1 MIGRMMSAAILPIA
15 LSACAVG
22 PNYSDPELSA
32 GQSWVTDAAEFTSEA
47 LPDSWWLALEDDDLE
62 QVLGLA
68 AKNNLDLALATNRIR
83 EVRALRQATRSAFW
97 PQLQLDLR
105 QTDAEQSI
113 LSPQGGGPL
122 IDAGLI
128 PRDIEFATA
137 SLDASWELDLF
148 GARRRGAEAANARL
162 QATAANAAAVRLT
175 VLADAASAYFELA
188 GARERWRIASSN
200 LASQERTLEL
210 TRRKVRSG
218 LARRV
223 DELRAEAQWSA
234 ARAQLPAI
242 KAAIET
248 TRFRLALLTGGA
260 PDSLP
265 DALGAERLPVAPAA
279 VPVGLRADVL
289 RRRPDVQAAEREL
302 AAATADVGVATA
314 DFFPRFVL
322 SARYGFEAAS
332 SADIPSSRAR
342 TTAVVPFLRWP
353 VFQGGRL
360 RANLAAADSRAV
372 AASLAYE
379 KAVLAALADAESAIA
394 DYREELL
401 VFERLAES
409 AKASIEAAALSSRLY
424 EQGLA
429 DFLTVLDA
437 QRRRDEAADAR
448 AQSQTRALVKL
459 VRVYKAL
466 GGGWSV

>member
-1 MIGRMMSAAILPIA
+1 MTWRTIGAALTVTA

-22 PNYSDPELSA
+22 PQYEAPKRAAD
-32 GQSWVTDAAEFTSEA
+32 QHWVTDASELAGGA
-47 LPDSWWLALEDDDLE
+47 LPDSWWLAIADDDLA
-62 QVLGLA
+62 QVLTLA
-68 AKNNLDLALATNRIR
+68 AQNNLDLAMAANRIR

-97 PQLQLDLR
+97 PQLELDLR

-137 SLDASWELDLF
+137 SLDASWELDVF
-148 GARRRGAEAANARL
+148 GGRRRGAEAASARV

-175 VLADAASAYFELA
+175 VLADTASAYFELA
-188 GARERWRIASSN
+188 GAKERLRIATSN
-200 LASQERTLEL
+200 LAAQERTLEL
-210 TRRKVRSG
+210 TRQKVKSG
-218 LARRV
+218 LARRI
-223 DELRAEAQWSA
+223 DELRAEAQWNA

-242 KAAIET
+242 SAAIET
-248 TRFRLALLTGGA
+248 TRFRLALLTGGGPA
-260 PDSLP
+260 ALP
-265 DALGAERLPVAPAA
+265 ETLGAERLPIAPTI
-279 VPVGLRADVL
+279 VPVGMPADVL
-289 RRRPDVQAAEREL
+289 RRRPDVQAAERQL

-342 TTAVVPFLRWP
+342 TTAIVPFLRWP

-360 RANLAAADSRAV
+360 RANLAAADARAV
-372 AASLAYE
+372 DASLAYE
-379 KAVLAALADAESAIA
+379 KAVLAALADAEAAIA

-409 AKASIEAAALSSRLY
+409 AKASIEAATLSSRLY

-437 QRRRDEAADAR
+437 QRRRDAAADAR